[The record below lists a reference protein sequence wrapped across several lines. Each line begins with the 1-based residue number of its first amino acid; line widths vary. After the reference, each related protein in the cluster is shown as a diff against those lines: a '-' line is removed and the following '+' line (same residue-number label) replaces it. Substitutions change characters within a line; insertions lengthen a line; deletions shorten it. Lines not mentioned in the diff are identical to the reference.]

1 MRRTAQ
7 LAAMVSGLRRPLHN
21 LSPPWLDGCPRA
33 DQTWAKKMG
42 NFYLSALGKALGSSR
57 EMMDKGGQFVRL
69 HAFWLLSERAAEMS
83 QSEEVDFSSFS
94 Y

>member
-7 LAAMVSGLRRPLHN
+7 LAAMVSGLRRPLHS

-42 NFYLSALGKALGSSR
+42 NFYLSALGKPLGSSR
-57 EMMDKGGQFVRL
+57 EMMDKGGSLCGARHFGFSARE
-69 HAFWLLSERAAEMS
+69 LLKCPSLKK
-83 QSEEVDFSSFS
+83 
-94 Y
+94 

>member
-7 LAAMVSGLRRPLHN
+7 LPAMVSGFRRPLHS

-42 NFYLSALGKALGSSR
+42 NFYLSALGKPLGSSR
-57 EMMDKGGQFVRL
+57 EMMDKGGSLCGSRHFGFSARE
-69 HAFWLLSERAAEMS
+69 LLKCPSLKK
-83 QSEEVDFSSFS
+83 
-94 Y
+94 